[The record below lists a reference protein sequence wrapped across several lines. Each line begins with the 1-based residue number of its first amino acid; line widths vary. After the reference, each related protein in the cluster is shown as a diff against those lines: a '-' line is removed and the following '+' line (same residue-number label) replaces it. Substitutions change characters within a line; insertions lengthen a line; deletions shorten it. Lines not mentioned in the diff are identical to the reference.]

1 VTIDLTIKNYRCFPE
16 SSPARIAVRP
26 GFTALL
32 GVNNSGKSALLRFFY
47 EFRGLF
53 LSLSNVSTIGGVI
66 RGSQSGFSRPAPGLD
81 PTSIFS
87 KTNEHDISI
96 DVELDAPKRTKIS
109 LTISRSFACTGR
121 LEIAGLPRLN
131 PQSLGWTGTAL
142 TYEGREIGD
151 LQQIADGFRTLAS
164 TVYVP
169 AFRNA
174 INAGA
179 NPSYFDMAVGQ
190 AFVQMW
196 KAWLT
201 GMTAKHNETIFTVTA
216 DIAKIF
222 DLEDLR
228 INPSDDDSTLQVF
241 VEGKSYRL
249 EELGS
254 GFAQFILVL
263 GNVAISRAD
272 YVLIDEPEI
281 NLHPSLQLD
290 FLTTI
295 ASYAAR
301 GIFYATHSVGLARST
316 ADSIYALRLLKRETS
331 SIALLDQ
338 LSTTLPEFLGELSY
352 AGYQIL
358 GFKTILLVEGT
369 TDVKTIQQFLRW
381 VKKDHEIVLL
391 PLGGSQL
398 INEKAAPHL
407 LEVKRISDRVM
418 AIIDSEKD
426 SSGAPLSEDR
436 AGFLK
441 ACQETGI
448 KCHVLERRAIEN
460 YLTDKAVKRIKSEK
474 YRALGQFEKLDDVA
488 LSWSKSENW
497 RIAREMSLTD
507 LEGTDLG
514 KFISE
519 LP

>member
-1 VTIDLTIKNYRCFPE
+1 MTIDLSIKNYRCFPE
-16 SSPARIAVRP
+16 SSPARIAIRP

-47 EFRGLF
+47 EFRNLF
-53 LSLSNVSTIGGVI
+53 TALSNISSIGGIIV
-66 RGSQSGFSRPAPGLD
+66 GNQFGFSRPVHGPD

-87 KTNEHDISI
+87 KTNEHDIRI
-96 DVELDAPKRTKIS
+96 EVELDAPKRTKIS
-109 LTISRSFACTGR
+109 LTISRSFVCTGR
-121 LEIAGLPRLN
+121 LQIAGLPPLT
-131 PQSLGWTGTAL
+131 PKSLGWSGTSL
-142 TYEGREIGD
+142 QYEGREIGD

-190 AFVQMW
+190 AFVQTW
-196 KAWLT
+196 RAWMT
-201 GMTAKHNETIFTVTA
+201 GMTTKHNETIYRVTG
-216 DIAKIF
+216 DIEKIF
-222 DLEDLR
+222 GLQHLQ
-228 INPSDDDSTLQVF
+228 INSSDDNSTLQVF

-295 ASYAAR
+295 ASYAAH

-331 SIALLDQ
+331 SITLLDQ
-338 LSTTLPEFLGELSY
+338 LSTNLPEFLGELSY
-352 AGYQIL
+352 SGYQIL

-381 VKKDHEIVLL
+381 IKKDHEIVLL
-391 PLGGSQL
+391 PLGGSQV
-398 INEKAAPHL
+398 INDRAAPHL
-407 LEVKRISDRVM
+407 QEVKRISEQVL
-418 AIIDSEKD
+418 AIVDSEKD
-426 SSGAPLSEDR
+426 SSDAPLSKDR
-436 AGFLK
+436 SGFLE
-441 ACQETGI
+441 ACQQTGI

-460 YLTDKAVKRIKSEK
+460 YLTDNAVKRIKGEK
-474 YRALGQFEKLDDVA
+474 YRELGRFEKLAEAA

-514 KFISE
+514 KFIRE

>member
-16 SSPARIAVRP
+16 SSPARISFKP

-32 GVNNSGKSALLRFFY
+32 GPNNSGKSALLRFFY
-47 EFRGLF
+47 EFRSLF
-53 LSLSNVSTIGGVI
+53 LSLSNISTLGSLIVGG
-66 RGSQSGFSRPAPGLD
+66 RLGFSRPAPGQD

-87 KTNEHDISI
+87 KTNEHDINI
-96 DVELDAPKRTKIS
+96 DVELDAPKRIKIS
-109 LTISRSFACTGR
+109 LTLSRSFACIGR
-121 LEIAGLPRLN
+121 LEIAGLPPLT
-131 PQSLGWTGTAL
+131 PKSLGWSGTTL
-142 TYEGREIGD
+142 QYEGREIGNI
-151 LQQIADGFRTLAS
+151 QQIAGGFMTLAN

-179 NPSYFDMAVGQ
+179 NSTYFDMAVGQ
-190 AFVQMW
+190 AFVQTW
-196 KAWLT
+196 RAWMTGLT
-201 GMTAKHNETIFTVTA
+201 TMQNETIYRVTD
-216 DIAKIF
+216 DIEKIF
-222 DLEDLR
+222 GLQDLQ
-228 INPSDDDSTLQVF
+228 INPSDDNSTFQVF

-254 GFAQFILVL
+254 GFAQFVLVL
-263 GNVAISRAD
+263 GNVAIRRAD

-331 SIALLDQ
+331 SITLLDQ
-338 LSTTLPEFLGELSY
+338 LSTNLPEFLGELSY
-352 AGYQIL
+352 SGYQIL
-358 GFKTILLVEGT
+358 GFKTILLVEGP

-391 PLGGSQL
+391 PLGGSHL
-398 INEKAAPHL
+398 INDKAASHL
-407 LEVKRISDRVM
+407 TEVKRISESVI

-426 SSGAPLSEDR
+426 SSDAPLSKDR
-436 AGFLK
+436 AGFLE
-441 ACQETGI
+441 ACQQTGV

-460 YLTDKAVKRIKSEK
+460 YLTDKAVKRIKGEK
-474 YRALGQFEKLDDVA
+474 YRALGQFEKLADVA

-507 LEGTDLG
+507 LEGTDLE
-514 KFISE
+514 KFISD